1 MKTNIFS
8 SLLKSGNKK
17 NKIKPK
23 KPDNI
28 YYSPADSMSPLMQ
41 YIGLALRTLILYV
54 GVLGITSFICGAAGL
69 SHSSY
74 WQAAVVTPGHIALF
88 CIPVAL
94 AAAIAS
100 LGKIPA
106 IVTPFAYVGIYMG
119 ITAIAFGNPIDF
131 TIKSVLRIYNYALYT
146 VSSIGYYSLGNFMV
160 NDGYDYST
168 AQNAMYDP
176 YRFAGTFIL
185 ATVIGFI
192 LYFCIQKK
200 TRILPIV
207 ILMTAVLAPIL
218 TYNIAYGT
226 TGISFIIVFV
236 CAALALKVYDYRY
249 GGKAAKKALHRE
261 KREEKRK
268 LKAEK
273 KEKKRAERKALKE
286 EANRVFDKAID
297 ADMPL
302 GRAKKARRA
311 VYKAHKDSL
320 KTAKKNA
327 KISKK
332 LKKAADKKEKKDKAL
347 RIKKLKKQLSKAK
360 GKSNF
365 QEIKALLEA
374 ENAQSIVAKDEKKNA
389 KAKKRADK
397 KQREKN
403 LQRISMAGGFAGAG
417 VALAAFIAVCL
428 PMALID
434 APFMTIKP
442 LNDRVQTVRT
452 YVTAYLRGS
461 DVNLNDPYVYGIDA
475 LAPRTLSFDALE
487 LDDRLLFRVDAEGTS
502 NVYMRSWIATDF
514 DWETGTWLSAD
525 YDEVHKYREE
535 FGTKFTPDSI
545 KTDYYK
551 YVYPSSSIIEE
562 GNTYKN
568 FSKYGFTVQQTDV
581 WRVRGSSL
589 LLFVPAHINADE
601 GILAY
606 GELSPAPYKYQNY
619 FEGTYSSFYYRYGR
633 GYSTISY
640 ITALNRT
647 DTAESIDASLDYY
660 KLCVDTILSNP
671 NATEEEATSLV
682 YSTEKTLMDEGIEFQ
697 GTSIVDRYYFSMTDK
712 EKESFLESIEA
723 ESKYKSYVYENYTE
737 KAENEAV
744 TLVAEE
750 IFASAKAKELEEGK
764 DGVLTAHE
772 SAIAVSEYFRSDDF
786 YYTETPNS
794 DLTNGKKPVI
804 EAFLTD
810 VKQGYCSHFA
820 SSAVYILREAGIPCR
835 YVEGYVAKDFE
846 SLGTNG
852 SKNRADVYGTNAHAW
867 IEIYVDG
874 MGWMQYEVT
883 PGELSEA
890 MYDPNSATVDPMLEN
905 LEEDESYS
913 PPPQFGDEPDIEE
926 LLENEDFTV
935 EEEVS
940 DLEYF
945 VRIVIIALCIGAV
958 LAVIWFIV
966 RHISKKAS
974 MALEAKYA
982 VIDSAKNIDHFFKKD
997 TDNHKSARQL
1007 NDWILEIF
1015 ELVGCEPAP
1024 GELPAEFVERMRA
1037 DYVNLSTVDIGDVID
1052 AMQKEEFGHG
1062 LNYNELSSLAKY
1074 LEDIT
1079 VSVYAS
1085 MNPIQKIVNRYFKRK
1100 I

>member
-8 SLLKSGNKK
+8 SLLKGGNKK
-17 NKIKPK
+17 NKVKPK
-23 KPDNI
+23 KPENI
-28 YYSPADSMSPLMQ
+28 YYSPADSMSTVMQ
-41 YIGLALRTLILYV
+41 YVGLALRTIVLYI
-54 GVLGITSFICGAAGL
+54 GVFGLTSFICGAAGL

-74 WQAAVVTPGHIALF
+74 WQAAVVTPGFIALLSL
-88 CIPVAL
+88 PVAF

-100 LGKIPA
+100 LGRIPA
-106 IVTPFAYVGIYMG
+106 LVTPIAYVGIYMG
-119 ITAIAFGNPIDF
+119 IIAIAYGNPIDF
-131 TIKSVLRIYNYALYT
+131 TVKSILRIYNYALYT

-160 NDGYDYST
+160 SDGYDYST

-176 YRFAGTFIL
+176 YRFAGAFIL
-185 ATVIGFI
+185 ASIIGAI
-192 LYFCIQKK
+192 LYFCVQKK
-200 TRILPIV
+200 TRVFPIV
-207 ILMTAVLAPIL
+207 ILMSVILAPIL

-226 TGISFIIVFV
+226 FGIAFIIVFV
-236 CAALALKVYDYRY
+236 CAVLALKVYDYRY
-249 GGKAAKKALHRE
+249 GGKADKKASR
-261 KREEKRK
+261 KARREEKKK

-273 KEKKRAERKALKE
+273 KEKKRSERAALKE

-297 ADMPL
+297 AEMPL
-302 GRAKKARRA
+302 SKAKKAKKA
-311 VYKAHKDSL
+311 VYKAHKASV
-320 KTAKKNA
+320 KEAKKNA
-327 KISKK
+327 KASNK
-332 LKKAADKKEKKDKAL
+332 LKKAAEKKAKKEKTL
-347 RIKKLKKQLSKAK
+347 RIKQLKKQLSKTKDAVK
-360 GKSNF
+360 TA
-365 QEIKALLEA
+365 ELKALLNA
-374 ENAQSIVAKDEKKNA
+374 ENEQSRISKDEKKSA

-397 KQREKN
+397 KQREKE
-403 LQRISMAGGFAGAG
+403 LRRISMAGGFTGAG

-428 PMALID
+428 PMALTK

-475 LAPRTLSFDALE
+475 LAPRSLSFDALE

-514 DWETGTWLSAD
+514 DWETNTWLSAD
-525 YDEVHKYREE
+525 YDEVHKYRED
-535 FGTKFTPDSI
+535 FGIKFTPDSI

-551 YVYPSSSIIEE
+551 YVYPSSSIVEE

-589 LLFVPAHINADE
+589 LLFVPAHINTDE

-647 DTAESIDASLDYY
+647 DTAQSIDASLDYY
-660 KLCVDTILSNP
+660 DLCVETILSNP
-671 NATEEEATSLV
+671 NATEEEAMSLV
-682 YSTEKTLMDEGIEFQ
+682 YSAEKALMENNIEFQ
-697 GTSIVDRYYFSMTDK
+697 GTSIVDRYYLSMTDK
-712 EKESFLESIEA
+712 EKADFLESIEN
-723 ESKYKSYVYENYTE
+723 EKKYRDYVYENYTQ

-744 TLVAEE
+744 SLIAAEIFDSTAAEE
-750 IFASAKAKELEEGK
+750 LENGG
-764 DGVLTAHE
+764 DGILTPHE
-772 SAIAVSEYFRSDDF
+772 SAIAVSEYFRGEEY
-786 YYTETPNS
+786 YYTETPNA

-867 IEIYVDG
+867 IEIYVDS

-883 PGELSEA
+883 PGELSED
-890 MYDPNSATVDPMLEN
+890 MYDPNSATIDPMLEN
-905 LEEDESYS
+905 LEEDDGYS
-913 PPPQFGDEPDIEE
+913 PPPQFGEEPDIDE
-926 LLENEDFTV
+926 LLENEEFVV

-940 DLEYF
+940 DLVYF
-945 VRIVIIALCIGAV
+945 IRIVLIALAV
-958 LAVIWFIV
+958 AAVCTAIWFVI
-966 RHISKKAS
+966 RYINKKAS
-974 MALEAKYA
+974 LALEAKYA
-982 VIDSAKNIDHFFKKD
+982 IIDSAKNIDNFFKKD
-997 TDNHKSARQL
+997 TDNHKTARQL

-1015 ELVGCEPAP
+1015 QLVGCEPSP
-1024 GELPAEFVERMRA
+1024 GELPYEFVERMRA
-1037 DYVNLSTVDIGDVID
+1037 DYGNLSTVDIGDVID

-1062 LNYNELSSLAKY
+1062 LNYNELNCLAKY

-1085 MNPIQKIVNRYFKRK
+1085 MNPVQKIINRYFKRK